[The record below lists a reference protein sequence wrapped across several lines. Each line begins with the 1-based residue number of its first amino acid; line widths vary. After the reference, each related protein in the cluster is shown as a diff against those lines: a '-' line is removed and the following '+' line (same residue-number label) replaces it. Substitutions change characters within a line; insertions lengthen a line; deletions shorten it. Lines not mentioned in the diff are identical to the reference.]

1 MLNWGVTELK
11 LAIRL
16 LLLLV
21 VCLVPATPASAFSF
35 VVEEEDGSLTNLTRF
50 RPPAFL
56 REHSEYAVTRIE
68 YGNATYYHPSLH
80 GGTMANG
87 EPYSRFDPIIAAS
100 PFFPLGTIVRVTRL
114 STGAANRRDHQG
126 QGSFPWLHV
135 DRPQRSGVHS
145 IVTVRN
151 RPLRRA
157 TGNTEPVTPSRSLS
171 LLAVQL

>member
-1 MLNWGVTELK
+1 MAKRLG
-11 LAIRL
+11 IRL
-16 LLLLV
+16 LLILV
-21 VCLVPATPASAFSF
+21 VCLVPATPAAAFSF

-56 REHSEYAVTRIE
+56 REHSEYTVTRIE

-114 STGAANRRDHQG
+114 STGA
-126 QGSFPWLHV
+126 V
-135 DRPQRSGVHS
+135 
-145 IVTVRN
+145 IVVTIKDTAPSPGFMWIDLSEAAFIQLSPFV
-151 RPLRRA
+151 
-157 TGNTEPVTPSRSLS
+157 TGRFD
-171 LLAVQL
+171 VQLEVLSQ

>member
-1 MLNWGVTELK
+1 MK

-16 LLLLV
+16 ILV
-21 VCLVPATPASAFSF
+21 LVICLVPATPASAFTF

-56 REHSEYAVTRIE
+56 REHSDYTVTRIE

-100 PFFPLGTIVRVTRL
+100 PFFPLGTTIRVTRL
-114 STGAANRRDHQG
+114 STGA
-126 QGSFPWLHV
+126 V
-135 DRPQRSGVHS
+135 
-145 IVTVRN
+145 IVVTIKDTAPTPGFMWIDLSEAAFIQLSPFV
-151 RPLRRA
+151 
-157 TGNTEPVTPSRSLS
+157 TGRFD
-171 LLAVQL
+171 VQLEVLSQ

>member
-1 MLNWGVTELK
+1 MEKWGVTELK

-56 REHSEYAVTRIE
+56 REHSEYVVTRIE

-114 STGAANRRDHQG
+114 STGA
-126 QGSFPWLHV
+126 V
-135 DRPQRSGVHS
+135 I
-145 IVTVRN
+145 IVTIKD
-151 RPLRRA
+151 RA
-157 TGNTEPVTPSRSLS
+157 PSPGFMWIDLSEAAFIQLSPFVTGRFD
-171 LLAVQL
+171 VQLEILSQ